1 MFLEEKI
8 INNFLIKNDQ
18 IWSEMVKMGNF
29 NQLLSDL
36 ISVLFLMS
44 FDTGPLRLETD
55 LERWRVMSSSKVL
68 RLLS

>member
-18 IWSEMVKMGNF
+18 IWSEMGKMVNF

-44 FDTGPLRLETD
+44 YDTGQLRLETD